1 MARLERELCGCR
13 CEVYLYMRQ
22 HDAAWLE
29 TVERVEAH
37 VHKEKA
43 EEAPSRRAGRVAA
56 AAAREAWLQEKVEAS
71 VFAPDG
77 DPGSL
82 RIALW

>member
-43 EEAPSRRAGRVAA
+43 EDGAEPARGQGSRGGREGGVAA
-56 AAAREAWLQEKVEAS
+56 GEGRGERLRARW
-71 VFAPDG
+71 
-77 DPGSL
+77 GS
-82 RIALW
+82 R

>member
-37 VHKEKA
+37 VHKRRRRRR
-43 EEAPSRRAGRVAA
+43 RRAG
-56 AAAREAWLQEKVEAS
+56 ARA
-71 VFAPDG
+71 G
-77 DPGSL
+77 
-82 RIALW
+82 